1 MDEMRRSMVGLVLL
15 VMVPMI
21 ALTGLSACGTG
32 NTGQVQAQKDPTVG
46 ADLQAVKADLE
57 AKRAAAYQPPQTGSL
72 WTDQSDFGSL
82 FTNPKARRV
91 GDIVTIRIVESSSAT
106 NKASTQTGR
115 SSSVSAGVDN
125 FFGLENKYS
134 ANSPFFNPFG
144 KVGGGL
150 ESDFGGSGTT
160 KRSGDLTA
168 TITARVIDILPNG
181 NLIVMGSR
189 EVMVNREKQQITLSG
204 IVRPRDISAENV
216 VLSNYIADAKISYS
230 GSGVINDRQRPGWL
244 ARALDIIWPF

>member
-1 MDEMRRSMVGLVLL
+1 MDAMRRGTVTLVALAIVLL
-15 VMVPMI
+15 I
-21 ALTGLSACGTG
+21 ALTGLTACGTG
-32 NTGQVQAQKDPTVG
+32 NTGRVKAQKDPTVG
-46 ADLQAVKADLE
+46 ENLLAVKADLE
-57 AKRAAAYQPPQTGSL
+57 AQRDAAYQPPQTGSL
-72 WTDQSDFGSL
+72 WTDQSDFGDL
-82 FTNPKARRV
+82 FTNPKARRI

-134 ANSPFFNPFG
+134 ASSPFFNPFG

-150 ESDFGGSGTT
+150 ESGFDGSGTT

-168 TITARVIDILPNG
+168 TITARVVDIMPNG

-204 IVRPRDISAENV
+204 IVRPRDISAENE
-216 VLSNYIADAKISYS
+216 VLSNYIADAKIAYN

-244 ARALDIIWPF
+244 ARVIDVIWPF